1 MKVPA
6 SFSEGDVEQLTGVID
21 SKMKEL
27 MAQIGKQNEAVALTN
42 KTLKEAEEAIFT
54 TQVKLEKYIEKRV
67 TAMNQELTNHLQEAK
82 TTLSI

>member
-1 MKVPA
+1 
-6 SFSEGDVEQLTGVID
+6 
-21 SKMKEL
+21 MKEL

-67 TAMNQELTNHLQEAK
+67 TAMNQELTNHLQEARK
-82 TTLSI
+82 TLSS